1 MFSFLEKTH
10 LQKWGKK
17 EKKNRGKEKKRKEG
31 PCTNF
36 FPEYVYSTD
45 VARETQVDG
54 PQEHGDL

>member
-1 MFSFLEKTH
+1 MFSFLEKTN

-17 EKKNRGKEKKRKEG
+17 EKG

-36 FPEYVYSTD
+36 FPEYVYSMD